1 MSQTMQFRCSYGSL
15 LPHTGYMWIWIGL
28 ALVAWTGLATVTAV
42 LVARILAAAD
52 FEEEWIELLG
62 AERDAGR
69 PPLVY

>member
-1 MSQTMQFRCSYGSL
+1 MWIWI
-15 LPHTGYMWIWIGL
+15 WIWIGL
-28 ALVAWTGLATVTAV
+28 ALVAWTGLAAVTAV

-52 FEEEWIELLG
+52 FEEEWIELLR